1 MQYVYKNIIYFGKR
15 PQMGKRVVSKVLA
28 HLLQNEGDII
38 GISWYIEDIE
48 EKDIENT
55 NLKKSIK

>member
-1 MQYVYKNIIYFGKR
+1 
-15 PQMGKRVVSKVLA
+15 MGKRVVSKVLA
-28 HLLQNEGDII
+28 HLLQNVGDII

-55 NLKKSIK
+55 NLKKRIK